1 MMKTSEDRLKKER
14 KNKRVLS
21 IQSHVV
27 SGYAGNKCSVFP
39 LQLHGFEVDF
49 INSVQFSHHTGHKVV
64 RGQRLTK
71 DDLDTLYHGLKENGI
86 NKYSHIL
93 TGYCGD
99 SSFLHTIANIVSDLK
114 ALYKEDLLYVCDP
127 VMGDGG
133 QYYAPKELMPI
144 YRDTILPLAD
154 IITPNIFELSELS
167 GIQISTENECLNAIS
182 TIHAKYPNLS
192 IIVVTSGLF
201 STDNSQMF
209 CYASKKKLLSNDNPT
224 TFERY
229 RFTIPLIR
237 GEFVGT
243 GDVFASLLIVWLDEF
258 NGEIKPAVSNVIA
271 SLQSLLKRTSEAAFE
286 SGADK
291 PSAFQRELKL
301 IESRFDLLVPNLF
314 IESIN
319 I

>member
-1 MMKTSEDRLKKER
+1 MKTVEERLKCER
-14 KNKRVLS
+14 SNKRVLS

-49 INSVQFSHHTGHKVV
+49 INSVQFSQHTGHKVV

-71 DDLDTLYHGLKENGI
+71 DDLDILYQGLKENGI

-99 SSFLHTIANIVSDLK
+99 PSFLNRIAKIVSDLK

-127 VMGDGG
+127 VLGDGG
-133 QYYAPKELMPI
+133 EYYAPKELMPI

-167 GIQISTENECLNAIS
+167 GIQISNERECLNAIS
-182 TIHAKYPNLS
+182 KIHSKCPNLS
-192 IIVVTSGLF
+192 IIVVTSGLI
-201 STDNSQMF
+201 STDNSQMY
-209 CYASKKKLLSNDNPT
+209 CYASKNLKNGN
-224 TFERY
+224 FEQC

-237 GEFVGT
+237 GQFVGT
-243 GDVFASLLIVWLDEF
+243 GDIFASLLIVWLDELKG
-258 NGEIKPAVSNVIA
+258 NIKPAVNNVIA
-271 SLQSLLKRTSEAAFE
+271 SLQALLKRTSEAAFRF
-286 SGADK
+286 GAEK
-291 PSAFQRELKL
+291 PTAFERELKM
-301 IESRFDLLVPNLF
+301 IESRFDLLVPNLE
-314 IESIN
+314 IESID